1 MVGEGVLVNGVPLDV
16 GVKMGVTVGS
26 GLSKNNQALLNLH
39 TAVPAVLMPKKP
51 RKPSDKEA
59 TLPAL

>member
-1 MVGEGVLVNGVPLDV
+1 MGVLVNGVPLKVDITV
-16 GVKMGVTVGS
+16 GVAVGS